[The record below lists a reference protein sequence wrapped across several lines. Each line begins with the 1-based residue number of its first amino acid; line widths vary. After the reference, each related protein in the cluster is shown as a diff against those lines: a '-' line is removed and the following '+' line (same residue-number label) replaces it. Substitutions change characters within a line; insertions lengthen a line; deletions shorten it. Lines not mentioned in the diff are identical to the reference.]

1 VDFDPS
7 SAETE
12 TVELALKGLSMP
24 LVEAMESQR
33 AIRRLQPDP
42 VPDEL
47 LVRMIELA
55 QKAPNGGNEQ
65 WFAFV
70 VVKDP
75 AARAALGRLNRLGY
89 PGLKLYY
96 RQRLRTDPKFARTW
110 AAIEWQKDHFEEIPV
125 LIVACANRRVPPW
138 PRLMNAGVYASV
150 YPATQNL
157 LLAARALGLGAAFI
171 TLPLW
176 SLRRA
181 RKALGLPGNVTPLA
195 VVPVGWPRGRYGPT
209 TRKPVGEVMHLD
221 RWGNQPWAGVSS

>member
-1 VDFDPS
+1 MNVDPS
-7 SAETE
+7 STE

-33 AIRRLQPDP
+33 AIRRLHPGP

-47 LVRMIELA
+47 VLRLIELA
-55 QKAPNGGNEQ
+55 EKAPNGGNEQ
-65 WFAFV
+65 WFSFV

-75 AARAALGRLNRLGY
+75 AVRAGLARLNRQGF

-96 RQRLRTDPKFARTW
+96 RKRIRDDEKWARTW

-125 LIVACANRRVPPW
+125 LVVVCATRKIPPW
-138 PRLMNAGVYASV
+138 PKLMNAGVYAST

-171 TLPLW
+171 SLPLW
-176 SLRRA
+176 WLGRA
-181 RKALGLPGNVTPLA
+181 RRVLGLPRSVTPVA
-195 VVPVGWPRGRYGPT
+195 VVPIGWPRGRYGPT
-209 TRKPVGEVMHLD
+209 SRKPVGEVTHLD
-221 RWGNQPWAGVSS
+221 RWGHQPWRGVSR

>member
-1 VDFDPS
+1 MDRDPS
-7 SAETE
+7 SAE

-33 AIRRLQPDP
+33 AIRRLLPDP

-47 LVRMIELA
+47 VVRLIELA
-55 QKAPNGGNEQ
+55 EKAPNGGNEQ

-75 AARAALGRLNRLGY
+75 KVRAGLARLNRLGY
-89 PGLKLYY
+89 PGLRLYY
-96 RQRLRTDPKFARTW
+96 RKRIRDDAKWARTW

-125 LIVACANRRVPPW
+125 LIVVCATRRIPPW
-138 PRLMNAGVYASV
+138 PRLMTAGVYASV

-157 LLAARALGLGAAFI
+157 LLAARGLGLGAGFI

-176 SLRRA
+176 WLGRA
-181 RKALGLPGNVTPLA
+181 RRVLGLPRGVTPVA

-221 RWGNQPWAGVSS
+221 RWGNQPWA

>member
-1 VDFDPS
+1 
-7 SAETE
+7 
-12 TVELALKGLSMP
+12 MP
-24 LVEAMESQR
+24 LAEAMESQR
-33 AIRRLQPDP
+33 AIRRLHPDP

-47 LVRMIELA
+47 IVRMIKLA

-65 WFAFV
+65 WFSFV

-75 AARAALGRLNRLGY
+75 AVRAGLARLNRLGY
-89 PGLKLYY
+89 PGLRLYY
-96 RQRLRTDPKFARTW
+96 RKRIRDDAKWARTW

-125 LIVACANRRVPPW
+125 LIVVCATRRIPPW
-138 PRLMNAGVYASV
+138 PRLMTAGVYASV

-157 LLAARALGLGAAFI
+157 LLAARGLGLGAGFI

-176 SLRRA
+176 WLGRA
-181 RKALGLPGNVTPLA
+181 RRVLGLPRGVTPVA

-221 RWGNQPWAGVSS
+221 RWGNQPWA

>member
-1 VDFDPS
+1 VDRDPS
-7 SAETE
+7 SAE

-33 AIRRLQPDP
+33 AIRRLLPDP

-47 LVRMIELA
+47 VVRLIELA
-55 QKAPNGGNEQ
+55 EKAPNGGNEQ

-75 AARAALGRLNRLGY
+75 KVRAGLARLNRLGY
-89 PGLKLYY
+89 PGLRLYY
-96 RQRLRTDPKFARTW
+96 RKRIRDDAKWARTW

-125 LIVACANRRVPPW
+125 LIVVCANRRIPPW
-138 PRLMNAGVYASV
+138 PRLMNAGVYAST

-157 LLAARALGLGAAFI
+157 LLAARAMGLGAGFI
-171 TLPLW
+171 SLPLW
-176 SLRRA
+176 WLGRA
-181 RKALGLPGNVTPLA
+181 RKTLGLPRNITPVA

-209 TRKPVGEVMHLD
+209 TRKPVGEVTHLD
-221 RWGNQPWAGVSS
+221 RWGNRPWQGVNP